1 MYYHVLIET
10 KEKEGKSRPNRQ
22 YFELDKTN
30 LFEIEQDVVIPYLKK
45 EQFQF
50 DGYFLNHPDI
60 IRVVIKRSERTT
72 KEYSKYENDNMSP
85 GIIMYVSPSDILDYD
100 NHVSDITKGLFERC
114 KEIIKNNL
122 IKTTNQ
128 KQTRKTDSKT
138 ITAPTSMDKSKVFIV
153 HGHDELA
160 QTETARFIEKLNLK
174 PIILHEQAS
183 SGNTIIE
190 KIEENSNVG
199 YGVVLYTPC
208 DVGSKKG
215 DEKDNLQNRARQNVV
230 FKHGYLIA
238 KLGRRNVSALV
249 KDKLEIPNDISGV
262 VYIPM
267 DSHKA
272 WQVGLAKELRHAGY
286 DIDMNLII

>member
-1 MYYHVLIET
+1 MRVLLSHNGI
-10 KEKEGKSRPNRQ
+10 N
-22 YFELDKTN
+22 
-30 LFEIEQDVVIPYLKK
+30 LKK

-50 DGYFLNHPDI
+50 DGYFLQHTDI
-60 IRVVIKRSERTT
+60 VRVVIKESERTT
-72 KEYSKYENDNMSP
+72 KEYSTYENDNMSP
-85 GIIMYVSPSDILDYD
+85 GIIMYISPSDILGYD
-100 NHVSDITKGLFERC
+100 QHVKDITKSIFEICKKKLKAGLKPKVEQTV
-114 KEIIKNNL
+114 
-122 IKTTNQ
+122 KTST
-128 KQTRKTDSKT
+128 TPSSTKTDNNN
-138 ITAPTSMDKSKVFIV
+138 SKVFIV

-160 QTETARFIEKLNLK
+160 VEETARFIEKLKLT
-174 PIILHEQAS
+174 PIILREQVS

-215 DEKDNLQNRARQNVV
+215 EEKNNLQNRARQNVV
-230 FKHGYLIA
+230 FEHGFLTA

-267 DSHKA
+267 DVHKA
-272 WQVGLAKELRHAGY
+272 WQVALAKELRNAGFQ
-286 DIDMNLII
+286 IDMNLII